1 MKRTIVD
8 QLTRAVGW
16 LYRKKSVSLAGV
28 TSPVKV
34 NLGSSLVVAKGWIN
48 IDGSLSALCASW
60 PPALLKIIY
69 RLASMSAQYGEAEY
83 IALLKGHRFIFYNL
97 EYGIPLPSACAD
109 YVYSSHFLEHLSK
122 RHGARLL
129 AEAFRVLRPG
139 GIIRIAVPDLQ
150 QMIDAYQAGQK
161 EAALDGI
168 FAYLDLGYFA
178 RHRYMYDYEILS
190 AQLLACG
197 FTDVRRCAFQVGEVP
212 DIAILDNRPG
222 SLVVEAAKP
231 HL

>member
-1 MKRTIVD
+1 MKRLIVD
-8 QLTRAVGW
+8 QLTRCVGW
-16 LYRKKSVSLAGV
+16 LYRTKKVSLAGV
-28 TSPVKV
+28 ARPVKV

-60 PPALLKIIY
+60 PPALLKIVY
-69 RLASMSAQYGEAEY
+69 RLASMSLQYSEGAY
-83 IALLKGHRFIFYNL
+83 IALLKGHRFVFYNL
-97 EYGIPLPSACAD
+97 EYGIPLPRECAD
-109 YVYSSHFLEHLSK
+109 YVYTSHFLEHLSK

-129 AEAFRVLRPG
+129 AEAFRVLRPA
-139 GIIRIAVPDLQ
+139 GIIRIAVPDLE
-150 QMIDAYQAGQK
+150 QMIDAYHAGQK

-178 RHRYMYDYEILS
+178 RHRYMYDYDMLRT
-190 AQLLACG
+190 QLLACG
-197 FTDVRRCAFQVGEVP
+197 FADVRRCAFQVGQVP

-231 HL
+231 D

>member
-1 MKRTIVD
+1 MKRTMVD

-16 LYRKKSVSLAGV
+16 LYQGKCVSLASGAR
-28 TSPVKV
+28 PVKV
-34 NLGSSLVVAKGWIN
+34 NLGSSLAVAKGWIN

-60 PPALLKIIY
+60 PPALLKIVY
-69 RLASMSAQYGEAEY
+69 RLASMSAQYSEVEY
-83 IALLKGHRFIFYNL
+83 IALLKGHNFVFYNL

-178 RHRYMYDYEILS
+178 RHRYMYDYQMLS
-190 AQLLACG
+190 DRLLACG
-197 FTDVRRCAFQVGEVP
+197 FTDVRRCAFQVGQVP
-212 DIAILDNRPG
+212 DIATLDNRPG

-231 HL
+231 P